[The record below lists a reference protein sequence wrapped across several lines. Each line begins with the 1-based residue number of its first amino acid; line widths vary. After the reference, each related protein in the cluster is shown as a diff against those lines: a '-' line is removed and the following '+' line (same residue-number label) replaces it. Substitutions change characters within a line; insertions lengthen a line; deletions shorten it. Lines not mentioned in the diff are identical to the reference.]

1 MAVSQLFIGPTADA
15 PQAQKPASIH
25 RLGPL
30 PAAPMPRIGP
40 RAVPQI
46 MTAARINQL
55 GPPQIIALERV
66 EVPEPQELQVLVR
79 VCAAGVGPWDA
90 LVRTG
95 KSGLPLTPPL
105 TPGAEISGI
114 VEKVGAN
121 TTGFAPGDEVFGATN
136 PLFIMGYAEYA
147 VVAARMIAKK
157 SAALS
162 HIEAAALPVVGVM
175 AWQMLFDHAALREG
189 QTVVIHGGAGN
200 VGAYAVQL
208 ARAKKLHVIA
218 TVRNGDADYVRG
230 LGAHEVVNTE
240 TDNLTNFARR
250 ADAVIDTVGGPAQD
264 QLLGF
269 VKAGGIIVSSV
280 SRPNVQLAQ
289 KRRVRADYFIVDV
302 NTAQLARLADMHDN
316 NELVVPVGSVLP
328 LGEAR
333 AAHEMLAGTRAHK
346 RGKIVLQV
354 GG

>member
-1 MAVSQLFIGPTADA
+1 M
-15 PQAQKPASIH
+15 
-25 RLGPL
+25 
-30 PAAPMPRIGP
+30 
-40 RAVPQI
+40 
-46 MTAARINQL
+46 
-55 GPPQIIALERV
+55 
-66 EVPEPQELQVLVR
+66 
-79 VCAAGVGPWDA
+79 
-90 LVRTG
+90 RTG
-95 KSGLPLTPPL
+95 MSGLPLTPPL
-105 TPGAEISGI
+105 TLGSEISGI
-114 VEKVGAN
+114 VEKVAAN

-162 HIEAAALPVVGVM
+162 HIEAAAMPVVGVM

-230 LGAHEVVNTE
+230 LGAHEVINTE
-240 TDNLTNFARR
+240 AYNVANFARR
-250 ADAVIDTVGGPAQD
+250 ADAVIDTVGGPLQD
-264 QLLGF
+264 QLLTF
-269 VKAGGIIVSSV
+269 VKPGGIIVSSV

-302 NTAQLARLADMHDN
+302 NTAQLTRLADMHDN
-316 NELVVPVGSVLP
+316 NELVVPVGSVKIA
-328 LGEAR
+328 AR
-333 AAHEMLAGTRAHK
+333 
-346 RGKIVLQV
+346 
-354 GG
+354 